1 LNKVDE
7 FEPEPAPSEPPRR
20 RGRPRTNPPKKKKR
34 STTDP
39 DATMATS
46 SKKQRL
52 EPSYKQ
58 HTAVD
63 DRAGVV
69 VDVAVT
75 TGEVNEG
82 TQLVEQIE
90 RVEALTEV
98 EVETATADA
107 AYAHSANYQQLEGR
121 GTDAVIP
128 PQREPRKPKRIP
140 ASRFKYDAKHHVVR
154 CPGGKRL
161 ERKGRCK
168 SSTGWY
174 YRARAC
180 DCRACPLR
188 PRCFGQHANA
198 RTIVIVDGYE
208 ALLRARRRWRRKDE
222 GLRNLYGRHRWRAE
236 GAHAEGKTRHGLR
249 RAVRR
254 GVDNVAIQAY
264 LTAAV
269 MNLKRL
275 ATAVSRLGATFHTA
289 LYALYVLVHR
299 PRRATPHKLT
309 I

>member
-1 LNKVDE
+1 
-7 FEPEPAPSEPPRR
+7 
-20 RGRPRTNPPKKKKR
+20 
-34 STTDP
+34 
-39 DATMATS
+39 M
-46 SKKQRL
+46 
-52 EPSYKQ
+52 
-58 HTAVD
+58 D

-82 TQLVEQIE
+82 TQLIAQIE
-90 RVEALTEV
+90 RVEAVTEV

-168 SSTGWY
+168 SSAGWY

-208 ALLRARRRWRRKDE
+208 ALLRARGRWRRKDE
-222 GLRNLYGRHRWRAE
+222 GLRRLYGRHRWRAE
-236 GAHAEGKTRHGLR
+236 GAHAEGKTSTKTLPKTRLFRQPQCPRFHGLR
-249 RAVRR
+249 ARLGGVGALICFVGAVRLGGLHCAVEEGCVAR
-254 GVDNVAIQAY
+254 GSSAGVGSVG
-264 LTAAV
+264 LC
-269 MNLKRL
+269 R
-275 ATAVSRLGATFHTA
+275 
-289 LYALYVLVHR
+289 
-299 PRRATPHKLT
+299 
-309 I
+309 